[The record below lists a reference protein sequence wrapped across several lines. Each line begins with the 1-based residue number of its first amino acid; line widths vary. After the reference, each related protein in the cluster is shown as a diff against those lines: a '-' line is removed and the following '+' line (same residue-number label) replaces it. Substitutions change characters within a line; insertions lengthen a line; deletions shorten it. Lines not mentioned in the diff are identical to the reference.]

1 MQNEPAASR
10 KGDKRENAGK
20 EILMEFIVGGKAQ
33 GKLDYVLKKYGLTE
47 EQVCDGAVCTPEELA
62 AAPAVNHFH
71 EFIRRFPESR
81 PLFRRD
87 AAVICDEVGCGV
99 VPVNA
104 EERFW
109 RDAVGRA
116 GCRAAAEADSV
127 VRIVCGIAIPLK

>member
-1 MQNEPAASR
+1 
-10 KGDKRENAGK
+10 
-20 EILMEFIVGGKAQ
+20 MEFIVGGKAQ

-71 EFIRRFPESR
+71 EFIRRFPESI

>member
-1 MQNEPAASR
+1 
-10 KGDKRENAGK
+10 
-20 EILMEFIVGGKAQ
+20 MEFIVGGKAQ

-99 VPVNA
+99 VPM
-104 EERFW
+104 EKKERDW
-109 RDAVGRA
+109 RERVGRTCCA
-116 GCRAAAEADSV
+116 LAERAF
-127 VRIVCGIAIPLK
+127 VRELE

>member
-1 MQNEPAASR
+1 
-10 KGDKRENAGK
+10 
-20 EILMEFIVGGKAQ
+20 MEFIVGGKAQ

-99 VPVNA
+99 VLRNGFGETRSA
-104 EERFW
+104 GL
-109 RDAVGRA
+109 DAGRLRRRTA
-116 GCRAAAEADSV
+116 SCASSV
-127 VRIVCGIAIPLK
+127 VSRYR

>member
-1 MQNEPAASR
+1 
-10 KGDKRENAGK
+10 
-20 EILMEFIVGGKAQ
+20 MEFIVGGKAQ

-116 GCRAAAEADSV
+116 GCRAAPGRRAA
-127 VRIVCGIAIPLK
+127 GISRKS